1 IGRTINTAGSV
12 IIVLLAIFILGGEI
26 IRGFSFAMLVGT
38 ISGTYSTLFIATPL
52 AYDMLKRKEAKKKL
66 KA

>member
-1 IGRTINTAGSV
+1 LGRTINTAGSV
-12 IIVLLAIFILGGEI
+12 IVVLLAIFILGGEI

-52 AYDMLKRKEAKKKL
+52 AYDIMRLKGKKK
-66 KA
+66 KK